1 MILAGATAEEN
12 SSILSVGPTKRKEGV
27 DNGVV
32 PVLSE
37 ECPSKRIRKTARM
50 STGGK
55 APRRKREVID
65 LTWMFDG

>member
-1 MILAGATAEEN
+1 MAGATAVEN
-12 SSILSVGPTKRKEGV
+12 SSSLSVGQTKRKGV
-27 DNGVV
+27 ENGVV
-32 PVLSE
+32 LVPSE
-37 ECPSKRIRKTARM
+37 ERPSKRIRKTARM